1 MVFDG
6 ADGSQSDQL
15 ERFSWQGLQNNYEI
29 HYQYDANGNI
39 TQTTDGKGKIQY
51 IYDTRNQLIRED
63 READRQT
70 IPMRMTKMAT
80 CYGKTD
86 TNTSRKSL
94 WRP

>member
-1 MVFDG
+1 MASVG

-15 ERFSWQGLQNNYEI
+15 EQFLWEDVQIN
-29 HYQYDANGNI
+29 YQYDANGNI
-39 TQTTDGKGKIQY
+39 TQITDGKGKIQY
-51 IYDTRNQLIRED
+51 TYDTRNQLIRED